1 MNDPHVERLR
11 YRLQVDT
18 RFIDFDNPSPL
29 VQECSKFRFTLEN
42 GLLKVEMKDHC
53 ESVEEAKRVIEHEL
67 LNDWVISF
75 AIELERDV
83 IKFEFIDADVIDRKP
98 SPTILGQIT
107 AKAPKLRPLRK
118 TSPAPSPWTICCRP
132 SPCPYCS
139 WLCPPSSGCPGFAP
153 CNGASSRERN
163 GATGHTENTED
174 VGPFSVPP
182 CSL

>member
-83 IKFEFIDADVIDRKP
+83 IKFEFIDADVIDGSDAKTLIHRFVRMP
-98 SPTILGQIT
+98 ET
-107 AKAPKLRPLRK
+107 AYLHAHFARR
-118 TSPAPSPWTICCRP
+118 
-132 SPCPYCS
+132 
-139 WLCPPSSGCPGFAP
+139 GCFA
-153 CNGASSRERN
+153 ARVDRN
-163 GATGHTENTED
+163 
-174 VGPFSVPP
+174 
-182 CSL
+182 